1 MGIRTITYGAACSL
15 DHYIARED
23 GSVDWL
29 QWSDEVASISG
40 ELWKTLDTVIMG
52 RKTYEAGVQ
61 MGTTS
66 YPGVK
71 NYVFSR
77 TLKESPDENVQIIR
91 EDVAEFIAR
100 LKQEPGK
107 GICVM
112 GGGELARSL
121 FEADLID
128 EVGANIH
135 PVLLGSGIPL
145 LHPMSHQIDLELHEN
160 RTLKNGCVY
169 LLYRVKRKV

>member
-1 MGIRTITYGAACSL
+1 MRTVTFGAACSL
-15 DHYIARED
+15 DHYIARTD
-23 GSVDWL
+23 GAVDWL
-29 QWSDEVASISG
+29 QWNDEVSAITG
-40 ELWKTLDTVIMG
+40 ELWKTLDTVVMG
-52 RKTYEAGVQ
+52 RKTYEVGLQ
-61 MGTTS
+61 MGTSS

-77 TLKESPDENVQIIR
+77 TLKESPDKNVQIIR
-91 EDVAEFIAR
+91 DDASDFVAR
-100 LKQEPGK
+100 LKREPGK

-112 GGGELARSL
+112 GGGELAWSL

-145 LHPMSHQIDLELHEN
+145 FHPMSRQMDLELRES

-169 LLYRVKRKV
+169 LLYRIKREA